1 MVNETVGSTFGR
13 FFTVGVNEPKPN
25 GPDTINMVEKNGLK
39 NWVLVRALTAGH
51 DHKGMGCSNCL
62 KEG

>member
-1 MVNETVGSTFGR
+1 MVNETIGSTFGR

-25 GPDTINMVEKNGLK
+25 GPDTINMVEKKRLK

-51 DHKGMGCSNCL
+51 DHKGMG
-62 KEG
+62 